1 MTPEFPNQPP
11 WLLILGANSD
21 MALATAHRFAQAG
34 YSIYLASRNQE
45 ICEKNAADLRLRYG
59 VHAQAL
65 AFDASDFA
73 SHAGFYADLA
83 VKPAGVVL
91 AFGVMQD
98 QAAAQAD
105 FALAQQMI
113 DVNYAGAAS
122 IFEIIAADFEARKS
136 GFMVGISS
144 VAGDRGRMSNYLY
157 GSTKAALTAY
167 LAGLRHRMS
176 QSGVSV
182 LTVKPGFVATKMTA
196 DLDLPAKLTAQSSE
210 VAEAI
215 FKGVQKRKSTIYVKP
230 IWWLIMQIIVHLP
243 NFIFHKTKL

>member
-1 MTPEFPNQPP
+1 MTVETQAK
-11 WLLILGANSD
+11 WLLVLGANSD
-21 MALATAHRFAQAG
+21 MALATAHRFAKAG
-34 YSIYLASRNQE
+34 YSIYLASRNLGE
-45 ICEKNAADLRLRYG
+45 CEKNAADLRLRYG
-59 VHAQAL
+59 VQAQVL

-73 SHAGFYADLA
+73 SHSAFYAGLA

-105 FALAQQMI
+105 FALAQKMI
-113 DVNYAGAAS
+113 EVNYAGAVS

-176 QSGVSV
+176 KSGVSV

-196 DLDLPAKLTAQSSE
+196 DLDLPAKLTAQPSE

-215 FKGVQKRKSTIYVKP
+215 FKAVQKRKATVYVKP

-243 NFIFHKTKL
+243 NFIFHKTKM